1 MSAGRA
7 RVVQLEEIFTKKLTK
22 NQARL
27 EVLIP
32 DLDSSEEDSNQI
44 KEQHKTK
51 KLQIEE
57 LILKKVLKTLIMN

>member
-1 MSAGRA
+1 MRAGRA